1 MTKRIDVPDD
11 VPARDC
17 AVRSIGIVH
26 TPFHERFGI
35 PRQPGL
41 VPEARGR
48 LELFPPWNRPEAVA
62 GLEGFSHLWLLFWFH
77 GNPDTAPSLTVR
89 PPRLGGN
96 ARVGVFASR
105 SPFRPSPIG
114 LSAVELE
121 RIEEAE
127 AGTVLHLRGVDL
139 LDGTP
144 ILDVKPYVPYA
155 DAIAD
160 ANGGFAAEAIERLP
174 VRLSD
179 AARQALRSR
188 EDAAEVE
195 RVITAVLSLDP
206 RPGYRRDAP
215 DSDRALGMR
224 LYDFDL
230 RWRVVGGAVEV
241 LDLAPLDS

>member
-11 VPARDC
+11 VPARDF
-17 AVRSIGIVH
+17 ALRSIGIVH

-48 LELFPPWNRPEAVA
+48 LELYPPWNRAEAVA

-96 ARVGVFASR
+96 ARVGVLASR
-105 SPFRPSPIG
+105 SPFRPNPIG
-114 LSAVELE
+114 LSAVVLE
-121 RIEEAE
+121 RIAQEET
-127 AGTVLHLRGVDL
+127 GTVLHLRGVDL

-144 ILDVKPYVPYA
+144 ILDLKPYVPYA
-155 DAIAD
+155 DALAD
-160 ANGGFAAEAIERLP
+160 ATGGFAAEAIERLP
-174 VRLSD
+174 VRF
-179 AARQALRSR
+179 AEEARLALRHR
-188 EDAAEVE
+188 QDAAEVE
-195 RVITAVLSLDP
+195 QVITAVLSLDP
-206 RPGYRRDAP
+206 RPGYRRDEP
-215 DSDRALGMR
+215 DSDRVLGMK

-230 RWRVVGGAVEV
+230 RWRVLRGAVEV
-241 LDLAPLDS
+241 LDLATLGP